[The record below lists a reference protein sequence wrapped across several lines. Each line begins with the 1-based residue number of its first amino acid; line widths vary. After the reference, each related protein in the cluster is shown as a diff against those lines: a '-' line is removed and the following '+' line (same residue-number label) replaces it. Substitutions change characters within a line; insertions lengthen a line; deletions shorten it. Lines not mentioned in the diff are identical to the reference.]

1 MSTTSTTSHYG
12 PEGLQEFH
20 LIGKRVPSKE
30 APRFVR
36 GKGQYV
42 DDLQLPGMLHA
53 AIGRSPHA
61 HARILA
67 ASATAAAALPGVEHV
82 LTALD
87 VVSSTNPFSPGRY
100 ASGVRV
106 RVPEYG
112 MANGK
117 VRYVGEPVSAVAAVD
132 LKTAEDALRL
142 VAIDYEPLGAVTSVD
157 AALRED
163 APLLYEELGSNA
175 VWTGK
180 LEYGDVDQAFQ
191 QADTVVKTRV
201 AIHRYSSTPLEP
213 FAILASYE
221 HDSSRLTIWCNCQAP
236 DVVTDALREAL
247 GISDVRLIVPD
258 IGGGFGQKIHLI
270 RKYAVITALLS
281 KQTGQP
287 VKWIESRTE
296 HMMAGGHA
304 CAQRFD
310 IEAAVDHSGV
320 VLGLRVHEMDDVG
333 GGLSTATIHFTNK
346 LNNLTNT
353 YRPLGISLEGTA
365 VATNA
370 CPVVPNRGIGKPA
383 MCLVWERTMDRI
395 AEELGIDRVKVRLRN
410 IPGKDDFPFETLNG
424 NVYDSGDYEDL
435 LRTAVQR
442 ADLDGIK
449 QQQEEARS
457 RGHYVGLGIVLAV
470 EPGGRNL
477 ARDLAMLPSTQ
488 EPAGSG
494 GTSGATIR
502 VQLGGSITVTVGTP
516 SCGQAHETT
525 VAQVV
530 SDVLRV
536 NPNNVRVLS
545 AFDSAQSPW
554 GGGSTNSG
562 NNFHLYDI
570 GATHGAAIRMR
581 EKLTALAASLLNATP
596 SELTLVEDGTFVVT
610 NELERRVTYAELAK
624 VAYGNTARV
633 PEGMDPG
640 LHQTYMYRFPH
651 AQPFLVPDTNHRVRA
666 QFTFAAAAHIAVV
679 DVDPDT
685 GQVKVLRYLVV
696 GDNGTVIN
704 PDVVEGQVIGSAA
717 HGISVALGE
726 GFAYDEDGNLAT
738 STLLEY
744 GKAST
749 MDTPFIEVE
758 HRPQPSPFTALG
770 QKAAGEGAA
779 IASPAA
785 IASAV
790 EDALRPLGA
799 HVEQLPLDL
808 EAVWRLAHGTSAVG
822 AG

>member
-1 MSTTSTTSHYG
+1 
-12 PEGLQEFH
+12 
-20 LIGKRVPSKE
+20 
-30 APRFVR
+30 
-36 GKGQYV
+36 
-42 DDLQLPGMLHA
+42 
-53 AIGRSPHA
+53 
-61 HARILA
+61 
-67 ASATAAAALPGVEHV
+67 
-82 LTALD
+82 
-87 VVSSTNPFSPGRY
+87 
-100 ASGVRV
+100 
-106 RVPEYG
+106 

-117 VRYVGEPVSAVAAVD
+117 VRYAGEPVSAVVAVD

-142 VAIDYEPLGAVTSVD
+142 VEVDYEPLEAVMSIDT
-157 AALRED
+157 ALRDD
-163 APLLYEELGSNA
+163 APLVYDELGTNA
-175 VWTGK
+175 VSTGK
-180 LEYGDVDQAFQ
+180 LEYGDVDGAFDA
-191 QADTVVKTRV
+191 ADAVVTGHV

-213 FAILASYE
+213 FACIASYDHE
-221 HDSSRLTIWCNCQAP
+221 TPRLTLWCNCQAP
-236 DVVTDALREAL
+236 DVVVDALREAL

-281 KQTGQP
+281 KRTGHP

-310 IEAAVDHSGV
+310 MEAAVKRDGV
-320 VLGLRVHEMDDVG
+320 LLGLRVREVDDVG
-333 GGLSTATIHFTNK
+333 GSLSTATIHFTNK

-353 YRPLGISLEGTA
+353 YKPLGIRIDGTA

-395 AEELGIDRVKVRLRN
+395 AEELGIDRVEVRRRN
-410 IPGKDDFPFETLNG
+410 IIHKDEFPFETLNG

-435 LRTAVQR
+435 LQVAVQR
-442 ADLDGIK
+442 IDLEGLERE
-449 QQQEEARS
+449 QAEARQQG
-457 RGHYVGLGIVLAV
+457 RYLGIGISLAV

-477 ARDLAMLPSTQ
+477 ARDLALMPTVEKPL
-488 EPAGSG
+488 GSG

-502 VQLGGSITVTVGTP
+502 VQPGGAITVTIGAP

-525 VAQVV
+525 VGQVV
-530 SDVLRV
+530 ADVLNV
-536 NPNNVRVLS
+536 SPQSVRVLS
-545 AFDSAQSPW
+545 AFDSEQSPW

-570 GATHGAAIRMR
+570 GAAHGAAVRMR
-581 EKLTALAASLLNATP
+581 DKLTALAASLLGAAP
-596 SELTLVEDGTFVVT
+596 SELTLTENGTFIV
-610 NELERRVTYAELAK
+610 NGEPERRVTFAELAK
-624 VAYGNTARV
+624 VAYGNTALI
-633 PEGMDPG
+633 PEGIDPG

-651 AQPFLVPDTNHRVRA
+651 AQPFLIPDAEHRVRA
-666 QFTFAAAAHIAVV
+666 QFTFSAAVHFAVV

-685 GQVKVLRYLVV
+685 GRVKVLRYLVV

-704 PDVVEGQVIGSAA
+704 PDVVNGQVIGSAA

-726 GFAYDEDGNLAT
+726 GFAYDEAGNLET
-738 STLLEY
+738 NTLLAY

-749 MDTPFIEVE
+749 MDTPPIEVE
-758 HRPQPSPFTALG
+758 HRPQPSPFTAVG

-790 EDALRPLGA
+790 EDALKPFGA
-799 HVEQLPLDL
+799 RVEQLPLDL
-808 EAVWRLAHGTSAVG
+808 EAVWRLAHGTSAGRGV
-822 AG
+822 

>member
-1 MSTTSTTSHYG
+1 
-12 PEGLQEFH
+12 
-20 LIGKRVPSKE
+20 
-30 APRFVR
+30 VR
-36 GKGQYV
+36 GRGQYV
-42 DDLQLPGMLHA
+42 DDLRVPGMLHA

-67 ASATAAAALPGVEHV
+67 ARTEGAASLPGVEHV
-82 LTALD
+82 ISAAEL
-87 VVSSTNPFSPGRY
+87 VSTTSPFSPGRY
-100 ASGVRV
+100 ASGIGVP
-106 RVPEYG
+106 VPEYA

-117 VRYVGEPVSAVAAVD
+117 VRYVGEPVSAVAAWDVR
-132 LKTAEDALRL
+132 TAEDALRL
-142 VAIDYEPLGAVTSVD
+142 VEVDYERLEAVTSID
-157 AALRED
+157 AGLRD
-163 APLLYEELGSNA
+163 GAPLLFEELGSNA

-180 LEYGDVDQAFQ
+180 LEYGDVDEAFRQAER
-191 QADTVVKTRV
+191 VVDARV

-213 FAILASYE
+213 FACLASYD
-221 HDSSRLTIWCNCQAP
+221 HGGNQADPSLTIWVNCQAP
-236 DVVTDALREAL
+236 DVVADALREAL
-247 GISDVRLIVPD
+247 GIADVRLIVPD

-281 KQTGQP
+281 RQTGRP
-287 VKWIESRTE
+287 VKWVESRTE

-310 IEAAVDHSGV
+310 IQAAVKRDGV
-320 VLGLRVHEMDDVG
+320 LLGLRVHEVDDVG
-333 GGLSTATIHFTNK
+333 GSLSTATIHFTNK
-346 LNNLTNT
+346 LNSLTNT
-353 YRPLGISLEGTA
+353 YRPLGISLEGTS

-395 AEELGIDRVKVRLRN
+395 AEELGIDRVDVRLRN
-410 IPGKDDFPFETLNG
+410 VIHKDEFPFETLNG

-435 LRTAVQR
+435 LQAAVER
-442 ADLDGIK
+442 FDLDSLKQDQAEALSQGRYIGIGI
-449 QQQEEARS
+449 A
-457 RGHYVGLGIVLAV
+457 LGV

-477 ARDLAMLPSTQ
+477 ARDLALLPTMK
-488 EPAGSG
+488 EPLGSG

-502 VQLGGSITVTVGTP
+502 VQLGGNLTVTVGTP
-516 SCGQAHETT
+516 SAGQAHETT

-530 SDVLRV
+530 GDVLKIS
-536 NPNNVRVLS
+536 PQKVRVLS
-545 AFDSAQSPW
+545 SFDSALSPW

-570 GATHGAAIRMR
+570 GATHGAAIRLR
-581 EKLTALAASLLNATP
+581 EKLTALAASLLGAPP
-596 SELTLVEDGTFVVT
+596 SDLTLADDGTFIVIQ
-610 NELERRVTYAELAK
+610 EPERRVTFAELAK

-651 AQPFLVPDTNHRVRA
+651 AQPFLVPDAQHRVRA
-666 QFTFAAAAHIAVV
+666 QFTFSAAVHMALV
-679 DVDPDT
+679 DVDPET
-685 GQVKVLRYLVV
+685 GRVKVLRYLVV

-704 PDVVEGQVIGSAA
+704 PDVVNGQVIGSAA

-726 GFAYDEDGNLAT
+726 GFAYDEDGNLET
-738 STLLEY
+738 TTLLEY

-749 MDTPFIEVE
+749 MDTPPIEVE

-779 IASPAA
+779 ITSPAA

-790 EDALRPLGA
+790 EDALRPFGA
-799 HVEQLPLDL
+799 RVEQLPLDL
-808 EAVWRLAHGTSAVG
+808 EAVWRLAHGTVPE
-822 AG
+822 

>member
-1 MSTTSTTSHYG
+1 M
-12 PEGLQEFH
+12 
-20 LIGKRVPSKE
+20 PSKE

-61 HARILA
+61 HARIV
-67 ASATAAAALPGVEHV
+67 ATSTADAAAVPGVEHV
-82 LTALD
+82 LAASD
-87 VVSSTNPFSPGRY
+87 VITSTKPFSPGRY

-106 RVPEYG
+106 RIPEYG

-132 LKTAEDALRL
+132 LKTAEDGLRL
-142 VAIDYEPLGAVTSVD
+142 VVTDYDILEAVTSID
-157 AALRED
+157 DALRED
-163 APLLYEELGSNA
+163 APVLYDELGSNS
-175 VWTGK
+175 VWSGK
-180 LEYGDVDQAFQ
+180 LEYGDIHRAFEEADQ
-191 QADTVVKTRV
+191 VVSSRV

-213 FAILASYE
+213 FAILASYD
-221 HDSSRLTIWCNCQAP
+221 HGISRLTIWCNCQAP
-236 DVVTDALREAL
+236 DVVIDALREAL
-247 GISDVRLIVPD
+247 SITDVRLIVPD

-281 KQTGQP
+281 KETGQP

-310 IEAAVDHSGV
+310 IEAGIDRRGV
-320 VLGLRVHEMDDVG
+320 VLGLRVQEVDDVG

-353 YRPLGISLEGTA
+353 YRPQAISMEGIA

-395 AEELGIDRVKVRLRN
+395 AEKIGIDRVEVRLRN
-410 IPGKDDFPFETLNG
+410 MIRKDEFPFETLNG

-435 LRTAVQR
+435 LQAAVQR
-442 ADLDGIK
+442 MDLYDV
-449 QQQEEARS
+449 ESLREDAVR
-457 RGHYVGLGIVLAV
+457 RGHYVGVGIVLAV

-477 ARDLAMLPSTQ
+477 ARDLAMLPTTA

-502 VQLGGSITVTVGTP
+502 VQLGGGITVTVGTP
-516 SCGQAHETT
+516 SGGQAHETT

-530 SDVLRV
+530 SDVLMTS
-536 NPNNVRVLS
+536 PQKISVLS

-581 EKLTALAASLLNATP
+581 EKLTALAASLLNAGP
-596 SELTLVEDGTFVVT
+596 SEISLVEDGAFVV
-610 NELERRVTYAELAK
+610 NDEPERRVTFAELAK

-633 PEGMDPG
+633 PEGMEPG

-651 AQPFLVPDTNHRVRA
+651 AQPFLIPDEQHRVRA
-666 QFTFAAAAHIAVV
+666 QFTYAAAVHVAVV
-679 DVDPDT
+679 DVDPNT
-685 GQVKVLRYLVV
+685 GVVGVIRYVV
-696 GDNGTVIN
+696 IGDNGTVIN
-704 PDVVEGQVIGSAA
+704 PDVVDGQVIGSAA

-726 GFAYDEDGNLAT
+726 GFVYDESGNLET
-738 STLLEY
+738 TTLLGY

-749 MDTPFIEVE
+749 MDTPPIEVE

-790 EDALRPLGA
+790 EDALRPLGVR
-799 HVEQLPLDL
+799 VEQLPLDT
-808 EAVWRLAHGTSAVG
+808 ETVWRLAQGKAP
-822 AG
+822 AGSR

>member
-1 MSTTSTTSHYG
+1 M
-12 PEGLQEFH
+12 
-20 LIGKRVPSKE
+20 IGTRVPSKE

-42 DDLQLPGMLHA
+42 DDIQLPGMLHA

-61 HARILA
+61 HARIV
-67 ASATAAAALPGVEHV
+67 ATRTAGAAALPGVEYV
-82 LTALD
+82 LTASD
-87 VVSSTNPFSPGRY
+87 VVTATKPFSAGRY

-106 RVPEYG
+106 HVPEYG

-117 VRYVGEPVSAVAAVD
+117 VRYVGEPVSAIAALD
-132 LKTAEDALRL
+132 LVTAEDGLRL
-142 VAIDYEPLGAVTSVD
+142 VETDYEQLGAVASID

-163 APLLYEELGSNA
+163 ASLLYEELGTNV

-180 LEYGDVDQAFQ
+180 IEYGDIAGAFRE
-191 QADTVVKTRV
+191 ADTIVKGRV

-213 FAILASYE
+213 FALVASYD
-221 HDSSRLTIWCNCQAP
+221 HGSSRLTLWCNCQAP
-236 DVVTDALREAL
+236 DVVIDALREAL
-247 GISDVRLIVPD
+247 GITDIRLIVPD

-270 RKYAVITALLS
+270 RKYAVIIALLS
-281 KQTGQP
+281 KHTGQP
-287 VKWIESRTE
+287 VKWAESRTE

-310 IEAAVDHSGV
+310 IEAAVDSRGV
-320 VLGLRVHEMDDVG
+320 VLGLRVSELDDVG

-353 YRPLGISLEGTA
+353 YRPRAVLLEGTS

-395 AEELGIDRVKVRLRN
+395 AEELGIDRVEVRLRN
-410 IPGKDDFPFETLNG
+410 IIRKDEFPFETLNG

-442 ADLDGIK
+442 VDLDELDS
-449 QQQEEARS
+449 QREQARR
-457 RGHYVGLGIVLAV
+457 RGHYLGFGIALAV

-477 ARDLAMLPSTQ
+477 ARDLALLPSTQ

-502 VQLGGSITVTVGTP
+502 VQLGGSVTVTVGTP
-516 SCGQAHETT
+516 SGGQAHETT

-530 SDVLRV
+530 SDVLQV
-536 NPNNVRVLS
+536 KSDKIRVLS
-545 AFDSAQSPW
+545 VFDSAQSPW

-581 EKLTALAASLLNATP
+581 EKLTALAASLLQVTP
-596 SELTLVEDGTFVVT
+596 SELTVVEDGTFAVSDRP
-610 NELERRVTYAELAK
+610 ERRVTLAELAK
-624 VAYGNTARV
+624 VAYGNTARI

-651 AQPFLVPDTNHRVRA
+651 AQPYLIPDDQHRVRA
-666 QFTFAAAAHIAVV
+666 QFTFAAAVHVAVV
-679 DVDPDT
+679 DVDPAT
-685 GQVKVLRYLVV
+685 GVVKVLRYLVV

-704 PDVVEGQVIGSAA
+704 PDVVEGQVVGSAA

-726 GFAYDEDGNLAT
+726 GFAYDDDGNLET
-738 STLLEY
+738 KTLLEY

-749 MDTPFIEVE
+749 MDTPSIEVE

-799 HVEQLPLDL
+799 VVEQLPLDI
-808 EAVWRLAHGTSAVG
+808 EAVWSLANGRASLRAE
-822 AG
+822 

>member
-1 MSTTSTTSHYG
+1 MNTTPHYG
-12 PEGLQEFH
+12 PEGPQEFR
-20 LIGKRVPSKE
+20 LVGARTPSKE

-36 GKGQYV
+36 GMGQYV
-42 DDLQLPGMLHA
+42 DDLRLPGMLHA
-53 AIGRSPHA
+53 AVGRSPHA
-61 HARILA
+61 HARLIGA
-67 ASATAAAALPGVEHV
+67 HTAEAAALPGVECV
-82 LTALD
+82 MTADD
-87 VVSSTNPFSPGRY
+87 VVSGSNPFSPGRY

-106 RVPEYG
+106 HVPEYA
-112 MANGK
+112 MASGK
-117 VRYVGEPVSAVAAVD
+117 ARYAGEPVSAVAAVD
-132 LKTAEDALRL
+132 LRTAEDGLRL
-142 VAIDYEPLGAVTSVD
+142 VETDYEPLDPVTSVD
-157 AALRED
+157 DALRSD
-163 APLLYEELGSNA
+163 APVLFEELGTNA

-180 LEYGDVDQAFQ
+180 LEYGDVEGAFQ
-191 QADTVVKTRV
+191 RADRVVEARV

-213 FAILASYE
+213 FAIVAAYD
-221 HDSSRLTIWCNCQAP
+221 HGGPRLTIWCNCQAP
-236 DVVTDALREAL
+236 DVVTEALREAL
-247 GISDVRLIVPD
+247 GISDIRLIVPD

-270 RKYAVITALLS
+270 RKYAVIAALLS
-281 KQTGQP
+281 KRTGRP
-287 VKWIESRTE
+287 VKWVESRTE

-310 IEAAVDHSGV
+310 IEAAVESNGT
-320 VLGLRVHEMDDVG
+320 VLGLRVRETDDVG

-353 YRPLGISLEGTA
+353 YRPLGISLEGTS
-365 VATNA
+365 VATNK

-395 AEELGIDRVKVRLRN
+395 AEELGIDRVEVRLRN
-410 IPGKDDFPFETLNG
+410 IVQKEEFPFETLNG

-435 LRTAVQR
+435 LRAAVER
-442 ADLDGIK
+442 VDLDRL
-449 QQQEEARS
+449 QREQAEARLQG
-457 RGHYVGLGIVLAV
+457 RYLGIGIVLAV

-477 ARDLAMLPSTQ
+477 ARDLALLP
-488 EPAGSG
+488 PMAVPLGSG

-502 VQLGGSITVTVGTP
+502 VQLGGAITVAVGTP

-530 SDVLRV
+530 GDVLRV
-536 NPNNVRVLS
+536 SPQSIRVLS
-545 AFDSAQSPW
+545 AFDSALSPW

-570 GATHGAAIRMR
+570 GAAHGAAVRVR
-581 EKLTALAASLLNATP
+581 EKLAALAASLLDAP
-596 SELTLVEDGTFVVT
+596 PADLVIAEEGTFTVSG
-610 NELERRVTYAELAK
+610 EPERRVTLAQLAK
-624 VAYGNTARV
+624 VAYGNTALV

-651 AQPFLVPDTNHRVRA
+651 AQPFLIPDEHGRVRA
-666 QFTFAAAAHIAVV
+666 QFTYAAAAHIAVV
-679 DVDPDT
+679 EADPET
-685 GQVKVLRYLVV
+685 GRVRVLRYLVV

-704 PDVVEGQVIGSAA
+704 PDVVNGQVIGSAA

-726 GFAYDEDGNLAT
+726 GFAYDEDGNLET
-738 STLLEY
+738 TTLLEY

-749 MDTPFIEVE
+749 MDTPPIEVE

-790 EDALRPLGA
+790 EDALRPFGA
-799 HVEQLPLDL
+799 RVEQLPLDL
-808 EAVWRLAHGTSAVG
+808 EAVWRLAHGAATG
-822 AG
+822 GDG

>member
-1 MSTTSTTSHYG
+1 VTTPPVHSPQGHDG
-12 PEGLQEFH
+12 PEGRQEFN

-30 APRFVR
+30 GPRFVR

-42 DDLQLPGMLHA
+42 DDLRIPGMLHA

-67 ASATAAAALPGVEHV
+67 ARTEGAAGLPGVEHV
-82 LTALD
+82 FAAPDLVNATH
-87 VVSSTNPFSPGRY
+87 PFSAGRY
-100 ASGVRV
+100 ASGVGV
-106 RVPEYG
+106 TVPEYA

-117 VRYVGEPVSAVAAVD
+117 VRYVGEPVSAVAATDVR
-132 LKTAEDALRL
+132 TAEDALRL
-142 VAIDYEPLGAVTSVD
+142 VEVDYEPLEAVTSID
-157 AALRED
+157 AGLRD
-163 APLLYEELGSNA
+163 GAPLLFEELGSNA
-175 VWTGK
+175 VWKGK
-180 LEYGDVDQAFQ
+180 LEYGDVEEAFR
-191 QADTVVKTRV
+191 QADSVVETRV
-201 AIHRYSSTPLEP
+201 AIHRYSSTPLET
-213 FAILASYE
+213 FACLASY
-221 HDSSRLTIWCNCQAP
+221 DQAGPSLTIWVNCQAP
-236 DVVTDALREAL
+236 DVVADALREAL

-281 KQTGQP
+281 KQTGRP
-287 VKWIESRTE
+287 VKWVESRTE

-310 IEAAVDHSGV
+310 IQAAVKRDGV
-320 VLGLRVHEMDDVG
+320 LLGLRVHEMDDVG
-333 GGLSTATIHFTNK
+333 GSLSTATIHFTNK
-346 LNNLTNT
+346 LNSLTNT
-353 YRPLGISLEGTA
+353 YRPLGISLEGTS
-365 VATNA
+365 VVTNA

-395 AEELGIDRVKVRLRN
+395 AEELGLDRVEVRLRN
-410 IPGKDDFPFETLNG
+410 VIHKDEFPFETLNG

-435 LRTAVQR
+435 LHAALERI
-442 ADLDGIK
+442 DLDNLK
-449 QQQEEARS
+449 REQDEARS
-457 RGHYVGLGIVLAV
+457 KGRYIGIGIALGV

-477 ARDLAMLPSTQ
+477 ARDLALLPSMK
-488 EPAGSG
+488 EPLGSG

-502 VQLGGSITVTVGTP
+502 VQLGGSVTITVGTP
-516 SCGQAHETT
+516 SGGQAHETT

-530 SDVLRV
+530 GDVLMIS
-536 NPNNVRVLS
+536 PDQVRVLS
-545 AFDSAQSPW
+545 TFDSALSPW

-570 GATHGAAIRMR
+570 GATHGAALRIR

-596 SELTLVEDGTFVVT
+596 SELTQVEGGAFVVT
-610 NELERRVTYAELAK
+610 DQPERRVTFAELAK

-651 AQPFLVPDTNHRVRA
+651 AQPFLVPDEQHRVRA
-666 QFTFAAAAHIAVV
+666 QFTFSAAVHMAVV
-679 DVDPDT
+679 DVDPGT
-685 GQVKVLRYLVV
+685 GRVKVLRYLVV
-696 GDNGTVIN
+696 GDNGNVIN
-704 PDVVEGQVIGSAA
+704 PDVVNGQVIGSAA

-726 GFAYDEDGNLAT
+726 GFAYGEDGNLETA
-738 STLLEY
+738 TLLEY

-749 MDTPFIEVE
+749 MDTPHIEVE

-779 IASPAA
+779 ITSPAA

-790 EDALRPLGA
+790 EDALRPFGA
-799 HVEQLPLDL
+799 RVEQLPLDL
-808 EAVWRLAHGTSAVG
+808 EAVWRLARGE
-822 AG
+822 

>member
-1 MSTTSTTSHYG
+1 M
-12 PEGLQEFH
+12 
-20 LIGKRVPSKE
+20 IGTRVPSKE

-42 DDLQLPGMLHA
+42 DDIQLPGMLHA
-53 AIGRSPHA
+53 VIGRSPHA

-67 ASATAAAALPGVEHV
+67 TRTADAAALPGVEYV
-82 LTALD
+82 LTASD
-87 VVSSTNPFSPGRY
+87 VVTATEPFSAGRY

-106 RVPEYG
+106 HVPEYG

-117 VRYVGEPVSAVAAVD
+117 VRYVGEPVSAIAALD
-132 LKTAEDALRL
+132 LVTAEDGLRL
-142 VAIDYEPLGAVTSVD
+142 VETDYEQLGAVASID

-163 APLLYEELGSNA
+163 APLLYEELGTNV

-180 LEYGDVDQAFQ
+180 LEYGDIAGAFRE
-191 QADTVVKTRV
+191 ADTIVKGRV

-213 FAILASYE
+213 FALVASYD
-221 HDSSRLTIWCNCQAP
+221 HGSSRLTLWCNCQAP
-236 DVVTDALREAL
+236 DVVIDALREAL
-247 GISDVRLIVPD
+247 GITDIRLIVPD

-270 RKYAVITALLS
+270 RKYAVIIALLS
-281 KQTGQP
+281 KHTGQP
-287 VKWIESRTE
+287 VKWAESRTE

-310 IEAAVDHSGV
+310 IEAAVDRSGV
-320 VLGLRVHEMDDVG
+320 VLGLRVSELDDVG

-353 YRPLGISLEGTA
+353 YRPRAVLLEGTS

-395 AEELGIDRVKVRLRN
+395 AEELGIDRVEVRLRN
-410 IPGKDDFPFETLNG
+410 IIRKDEFPFETLNG

-435 LRTAVQR
+435 LRTAIQR
-442 ADLDGIK
+442 VDLDELDS
-449 QQQEEARS
+449 QREQARR
-457 RGHYVGLGIVLAV
+457 RGHYLGFGIALAV

-477 ARDLAMLPSTQ
+477 ARDLALLPSTQ

-502 VQLGGSITVTVGTP
+502 VQLGGNVTVTVGTP
-516 SCGQAHETT
+516 SGGQAHETT

-530 SDVLRV
+530 SDVLQV
-536 NPNNVRVLS
+536 KSDKIRVLS
-545 AFDSAQSPW
+545 VFDSAQSPW

-581 EKLTALAASLLNATP
+581 KKLTALAASLLQVAP
-596 SELTLVEDGTFVVT
+596 SELTVVEDGTFAVSDRP
-610 NELERRVTYAELAK
+610 ERRVTLAELAK
-624 VAYGNTARV
+624 VAYGNTARI

-651 AQPFLVPDTNHRVRA
+651 AQPYLIPDDQHRVRA
-666 QFTFAAAAHIAVV
+666 QFTFAAAVHVAVV
-679 DVDPDT
+679 DVDPGT
-685 GQVKVLRYLVV
+685 GVVKVLRYLVV

-726 GFAYDEDGNLAT
+726 GFAYDDDGNLET
-738 STLLEY
+738 KTLLEY

-749 MDTPFIEVE
+749 MDTPSIEVE

-779 IASPAA
+779 IGSPAA

-799 HVEQLPLDL
+799 VVEQLPLDI
-808 EAVWRLAHGTSAVG
+808 EAVWSLANGRASLRTE
-822 AG
+822 

>member
-1 MSTTSTTSHYG
+1 MNTTPHYG
-12 PEGLQEFH
+12 PEGPQEFR
-20 LIGKRVPSKE
+20 LVGARTPSKE

-36 GKGQYV
+36 GMGQYV
-42 DDLQLPGMLHA
+42 DDLRLPGMLHA
-53 AIGRSPHA
+53 AVGRSPHA
-61 HARILA
+61 HARIIGA
-67 ASATAAAALPGVEHV
+67 DTAKAVALPGVECV
-82 LTALD
+82 MTAHD
-87 VVSSTNPFSPGRY
+87 VVSGSNPFSPGRY

-106 RVPEYG
+106 HVPEYA
-112 MANGK
+112 MASGK
-117 VRYVGEPVSAVAAVD
+117 ARYAGEPVSAVAAVD
-132 LKTAEDALRL
+132 LRTAEDALRL
-142 VAIDYEPLGAVTSVD
+142 VETDYEPLDPVTSVD
-157 AALRED
+157 DALRSD
-163 APLLYEELGSNA
+163 APVLFEELGTNA

-180 LEYGDVDQAFQ
+180 LEYGDVEGAFQ
-191 QADTVVKTRV
+191 RADQVVEARV

-213 FAILASYE
+213 FAIVAAYD
-221 HDSSRLTIWCNCQAP
+221 HGGPRLTIWCNCQAP
-236 DVVTDALREAL
+236 DVVTEALREAL
-247 GISDVRLIVPD
+247 GISDIRLIVPD

-270 RKYAVITALLS
+270 RKYAVIAALLS
-281 KQTGQP
+281 KRTGRP
-287 VKWIESRTE
+287 VKWVESRTE

-310 IEAAVDHSGV
+310 IEAAVESNGT
-320 VLGLRVHEMDDVG
+320 VLGLRVRETDDVG

-353 YRPLGISLEGTA
+353 YRPLGISLEGTS
-365 VATNA
+365 VATNK

-395 AEELGIDRVKVRLRN
+395 AEELGIDRVEVRLRN
-410 IPGKDDFPFETLNG
+410 IVQKDEFPFETLNG

-435 LRTAVQR
+435 LRAAIERV
-442 ADLDGIK
+442 DLDRL
-449 QQQEEARS
+449 QREQAEARLQG
-457 RGHYVGLGIVLAV
+457 RYLGIGIVLAV

-477 ARDLAMLPSTQ
+477 ARDLALLP
-488 EPAGSG
+488 PMAVPLGSG

-502 VQLGGSITVTVGTP
+502 VQLGGAITVAVGTP

-530 SDVLRV
+530 GDVLGV
-536 NPNNVRVLS
+536 NPQSIRVLS

-570 GATHGAAIRMR
+570 GAAHGAAVRMR
-581 EKLTALAASLLNATP
+581 EKLTALAASLLDAP
-596 SELTLVEDGTFVVT
+596 PADLVLAEEGTFTVSG
-610 NELERRVTYAELAK
+610 EPERRVTLAQLAK
-624 VAYGNTARV
+624 VAYGNTALV

-651 AQPFLVPDTNHRVRA
+651 AQPFLIPDERGRVRA
-666 QFTFAAAAHIAVV
+666 QFTYAAAAHIAVV
-679 DVDPDT
+679 EADPET
-685 GQVKVLRYLVV
+685 GRVRVLRYLVV

-704 PDVVEGQVIGSAA
+704 PDVVNGQVIGSAA

-726 GFAYDEDGNLAT
+726 GFAYDEDGNLET
-738 STLLEY
+738 TTLLEY

-749 MDTPFIEVE
+749 MDTPHIEVE

-790 EDALRPLGA
+790 EDALRPFGA
-799 HVEQLPLDL
+799 RVEQLPLDL
-808 EAVWRLAHGTSAVG
+808 EAVWRLAHSAA
-822 AG
+822 AGGDG